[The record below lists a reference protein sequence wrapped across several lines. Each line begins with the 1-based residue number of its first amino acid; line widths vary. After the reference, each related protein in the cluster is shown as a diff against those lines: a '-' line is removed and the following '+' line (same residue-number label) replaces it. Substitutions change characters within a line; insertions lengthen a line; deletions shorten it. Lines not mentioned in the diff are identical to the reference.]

1 VLNESRSELWKRVKT
16 KTQDADFDMEIRSSS
31 TRLLFSV
38 LGVFLA
44 IVFFVQ
50 HSEAQAKKVR
60 LAIPGYTIAVLSF
73 LAAKASG
80 YYTAEGLDVELIAM
94 RAPTAN
100 VAVLSGSVEFS
111 GVPLAGL
118 TTALRGAA
126 LKVLFCQNDRPQHV
140 LFAKPDLQNIKALR
154 GKKIAVAGLGVID
167 DILLREVF
175 SANGMDGGKDTA
187 IVAIGAA
194 ETRFAALASGTVDA
208 AVLIAPFTFNA
219 KEAGFREIVAFK
231 DEGFVL
237 PSGGIVARDD
247 LLKADA
253 VTVEKFVRTT
263 LMGFLLTRD
272 NRSAAIKILSRSLK
286 IEEPTAARMYD
297 SAKPTMTADGALSEE
312 AQRKIVAFVMKQ
324 AGAKEA
330 PPNEKLFD
338 FAIIKKA
345 NATLQARGW
354 RPGS

>member
-1 VLNESRSELWKRVKT
+1 MDNLRP
-16 KTQDADFDMEIRSSS
+16 S
-31 TRLLFSV
+31 TRLLFAS

-44 IVFFVQ
+44 ILSLVNYSQ
-50 HSEAQAKKVR
+50 AQTKKVR
-60 LAIPGYTIAVLSF
+60 VAIPGYTIAVLSF
-73 LAAKASG
+73 LAAKTNG

-111 GVPLAGL
+111 GVPLSGL
-118 TTALRGAA
+118 TTALRGAP

-140 LFAKPDLQNIKALR
+140 LFAKADLQTIRALR

-175 SANGMDGGKDTA
+175 SANGIDGGKDAT
-187 IVAIGAA
+187 ILAIGAA
-194 ETRFAALASGTVDA
+194 ETLFAALASGTVDA
-208 AVLIAPFTFNA
+208 VVLIAPFTFNA
-219 KEAGFREIVAFK
+219 KESGFKELITFK

-247 LLKADA
+247 LLKAEP
-253 VTVEKFVRTT
+253 VTVEKLVRTT

-272 NRSAAIKILSRSLK
+272 NRSAAIKVLSRSLK
-286 IEEPTAARMYD
+286 VEEPTAARIYD
-297 SAKPTMTADGALSEE
+297 SSRPTMTADGALSEE
-312 AQRKIVAFVMKQ
+312 AQKKVVSFVMKQ

-330 PPNEKLFD
+330 PPYEKLFD
-338 FAIIKKA
+338 FSIIKKA
-345 NATLQARGW
+345 NAMLQARGW
-354 RPGS
+354 HPGS